1 MKSPPVQYT
10 DEQAYAKVE
19 QFIEGSIER

>member
-10 DEQAYAKVE
+10 DEQAYQKVE
-19 QFIEGSIER
+19 QFIDGSIDR